1 MIDMKNY
8 FSFLLFGLFL
18 ILPFRPA
25 AASMVGFANT
35 GLWLQPDHY
44 VLEGESVRFFANII
58 NGEYEVFKGD
68 LIFHVN
74 DQHIGEVIPFSLA
87 KEESKIFSLNWIAQ
101 AGEYEVTAQ
110 IENVCFVC
118 TESGEEVETSLPDAL
133 LRDNEILLVD
143 QDSDG
148 DGLGNKKEEEIG
160 SDINKADS
168 DDDGYNDKEE
178 VDAGTNSLDSTSF
191 FGLDTDGDGISDLVD
206 TDIDNDGLYNWEEEA
221 LGTDSLKRDSDGD
234 GVSDKEDVFPQDAN
248 KWRSD
253 EIVEKKEN
261 MESSYN
267 FEETYS
273 NTTAP
278 IQKSVDQAGSAL
290 EENKMAGQ
298 LVENH
303 PQEYLEEM
311 DIENDKIIN
320 YTNSDSG
327 GADSVLIG
335 SAAETRQS
343 YQDATISEEVI
354 LEKNNF
360 NLFNKEDKS
369 LKQETS
375 FNILKTISPSSSSL
389 VYLENI
395 FQYSPPW
402 LVIILIILFL
412 SFFLFVFN
420 LLRWLY
426 FKNRRNKKNS

>member
-1 MIDMKNY
+1 MKNF
-8 FSFLLFGLFL
+8 FSFFLFALFL
-18 ILPFRPA
+18 ILPVRPVA
-25 AASMVGFANT
+25 ANMVGFANT

-58 NGEYEVFKGD
+58 NGEYEIFKGD

-74 DQHIGEVIPFSLA
+74 NQHVGEAISFSLA

-118 TESGEEVETSLPDAL
+118 TESGEEVESNLPNAL
-133 LRDNEILLVD
+133 MRDNEVLLVD
-143 QDSDG
+143 KDSDG
-148 DGLGNKKEEEIG
+148 DGLGNIREEELG

-168 DDDGYNDKEE
+168 DGDGYSDKKE
-178 VDAGTNSLDSTSF
+178 VDTGTNPLDSTSF

-253 EIVEKKEN
+253 EIAEKKEKA
-261 MESSYN
+261 EPSYN
-267 FEETYS
+267 PKEIYTS
-273 NTTAP
+273 TIATA
-278 IQKSVDQAGSAL
+278 QQSVNQIEGAVK
-290 EENKMAGQ
+290 ENKIEGQ
-298 LVENH
+298 LITQ
-303 PQEYLEEM
+303 PAQEYSEEM
-311 DIENDKIIN
+311 GIENNQTID
-320 YTNSDSG
+320 YTNDNNSEVD
-327 GADSVLIG
+327 
-335 SAAETRQS
+335 
-343 YQDATISEEVI
+343 TISISSVVETNKDYQNSPITKEII
-354 LEKNNF
+354 LEKQQVD
-360 NLFNKEDKS
+360 LRDNKKEA
-369 LKQETS
+369 LNQNPS

-402 LVIILIILFL
+402 LIIILIILFL

-420 LLRWLY
+420 LVRWLY